1 MVLQPARWSSGSDEV
16 METDKLKVDVKLGD
30 SKFFLRKA
38 YLGLV
43 FGPEEVQG
51 WNPSPHHNTG

>member
-1 MVLQPARWSSGSDEV
+1 

-38 YLGLV
+38 YLGFV